1 MQKGSGFKQ
10 GTLGFLFIIL
20 AIVNLTANAEV
31 QTINELE
38 LSTIANLDKA
48 ALNNDQWQTVL
59 PVLGDEDHYFIAT
72 QAGKIYQ
79 IHNNQVSSSAFFD
92 LKLALKNPNI
102 VALTAIT
109 LDPNFHYR
117 DRDGYHTFYTAHTEA
132 SKPSTAKLAPINTEI
147 NSLFDTVLVRWK
159 VDNFRTNPLVNQQYE
174 VMRIAIMEVDEPIQQ
189 LSFNP
194 YIEPWHDDFGLLFI
208 ALARNETLKNEALYA
223 GSILRIKPEKY
234 GLQKYTVPTNNPFS
248 KTADIQNEII
258 FIAGQKTEHF
268 DWIKQSAYRLLVQ
281 FNQPDSSLLIEA
293 KIGEDWREAIPQE
306 KIKKHLPIL
315 DTKHKTLLYQG
326 RDLKK
331 LWGKVLHL
339 QEKENDWQL
348 QALTINSTDDA
359 GNTPNISHKLIN
371 YNTNKQ
377 SKFSLHQKHNGELLL
392 LEHSQQRLYSIKKPT
407 AVVNNVDE
415 KQDLPSSSNSQS
427 ILLIL
432 FCFVF
437 ILTGTYWYVRSTNTK
452 KQGFFQQQW
461 ANFEID
467 METKSISLY
476 KRHNKSPEKNLT
488 ISSLVFSEI
497 LLNDEVISTIS
508 ADTTQ
513 AFSNEL
519 ESLVLAAFGSE
530 HRIKMINDKHRKIQL
545 CLTDDQK
552 QHYMICLY
560 YRVGNIRHTKLKY
573 QQVIDKAIDWQWLL
587 AQHINPTLTTK
598 RKIKVKPIPEKV
610 VSPSEHKSVSV
621 KAIER
626 EVFEDN
632 STEATQDIDLSINSL
647 IDSTHEAPSTTK
659 SSIDATEENTLV
671 ADLDKL
677 VMMKKQGYLSE
688 TEFNAAKAKVLKHV
702 AND

>member
-10 GTLGFLFIIL
+10 GKFGFIFIIL

-31 QTINELE
+31 HTVNELE

-79 IHNNQVSSSAFFD
+79 IHNNQISSSAFFD

-117 DRDGYHTFYTAHTEA
+117 DRDGYHTFYTAHTET
-132 SKPSTAKLAPINTEI
+132 SKPTTAKLAPINAEV
-147 NSLFDTVLVRWK
+147 NSLYDTVLVRWK
-159 VDNFRTNPLVNQQYE
+159 IDNLQTTPQVSQQYE
-174 VMRIAIMEVDEPIQQ
+174 VMRIAIMAVDEPIKQ

-208 ALARNETLKNEALYA
+208 ALARNENLKNEALYA

-248 KTADIQNEII
+248 KKTEIPNEII

-268 DWIKQSAYRLLVQ
+268 DWIKQSAYRLLLQ

-293 KIGEDWREAIPQE
+293 KIGEDWREAVPQE
-306 KIKKHLPIL
+306 QIKKQLPIL

-348 QALTINSTDDA
+348 QALTINSTDDVS
-359 GNTPNISHKLIN
+359 NTPNISHKLIN
-371 YNTNKQ
+371 YKTNKQ

-392 LEHSQQRLYSIKKPT
+392 LEHSQQRLYSIKQPT
-407 AVVNNVDE
+407 AVVNNAD
-415 KQDLPSSSNSQS
+415 KLQDLPSSSNSPNT
-427 ILLIL
+427 LLIL
-432 FCFVF
+432 LCFVL
-437 ILTGTYWYVRSTNTK
+437 IITGIFLYLRSTNAK

-461 ANFEID
+461 ANFEVD
-467 METKSISLY
+467 METKLILLY
-476 KRHNKSPEKNLT
+476 KRHNNAPEKNIT
-488 ISSLVFSEI
+488 ISSLIRSEI
-497 LLNDEVISTIS
+497 LLNNEVISTIS
-508 ADTTQ
+508 ADENQ

-519 ESLVLAAFGSE
+519 ETLVLAVFGSE

-545 CLTDDQK
+545 RLTDDQK

-573 QQVIDKAIDWQWLL
+573 QQVIDTAIDWQWLF
-587 AQHINPTLTTK
+587 AQYINPTLTTK

-610 VSPSEHKSVSV
+610 APLSENKSAPV
-621 KAIER
+621 KATER

-632 STEATQDIDLSINSL
+632 STEATQDIDLSINSF

-688 TEFNAAKAKVLKHV
+688 TEFNAAKAKILKQV

>member
-132 SKPSTAKLAPINTEI
+132 SKPSTAKLASINAEV
-147 NSLFDTVLVRWK
+147 NSLYDTVLVRWK
-159 VDNFRTNPLVNQQYE
+159 VDNFRTKPLVSQQYE

-407 AVVNNVDE
+407 AVVNNVDK

-437 ILTGTYWYVRSTNTK
+437 ILTGTYWYIRSTNTK

-488 ISSLVFSEI
+488 ISSLICSEI

-519 ESLVLAAFGSE
+519 ESLVLVAFGSE

-610 VSPSEHKSVSV
+610 VSPSENKSVSV
-621 KAIER
+621 KAIAR

-647 IDSTHEAPSTTK
+647 IGSTHEAPSTTK
-659 SSIDATEENTLV
+659 SSIDVTEENTLV

-688 TEFNAAKAKVLKHV
+688 TEFNAAKAKILKHV